1 MSKLFSSLMFVWQF
15 AFDSACLKEFFHVA
29 EKNPATQ
36 ALQCL
41 SKFTFDVCYL
51 VSHLLTPIYVYVVV
65 LLSFCQD
72 SIFIKK
78 FNSDDNLSSMSLEP
92 WTFGMRKDNNTTTY
106 ISKLWTE
113 ITYIPLILLLVVTV
127 TWKELLYTRANFV
140 RHLNSRVQIDQ
151 LSSLTKKCKYIKE
164 YLKLT
169 HRTGQH
175 HHPKVRVNLQHD
187 CCHIHANAGTSYSER
202 IYNRHM

>member
-1 MSKLFSSLMFVWQF
+1 MFVWQF

-106 ISKLWTE
+106 ISKLQTK
-113 ITYIPLILLLVVTV
+113 IKKNICHNKRIQFGQNDTKGILKSVADT
-127 TWKELLYTRANFV
+127 
-140 RHLNSRVQIDQ
+140 D
-151 LSSLTKKCKYIKE
+151 
-164 YLKLT
+164 
-169 HRTGQH
+169 
-175 HHPKVRVNLQHD
+175 
-187 CCHIHANAGTSYSER
+187 
-202 IYNRHM
+202 